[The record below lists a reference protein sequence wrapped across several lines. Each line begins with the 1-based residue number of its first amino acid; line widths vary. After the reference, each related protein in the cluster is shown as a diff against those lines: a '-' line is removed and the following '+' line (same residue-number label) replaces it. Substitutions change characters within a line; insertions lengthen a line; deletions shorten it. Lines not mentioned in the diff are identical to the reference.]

1 MPGVSDF
8 KFRPCLFQVK
18 YIPYFLMFGETKKS
32 INGFF
37 VVNEELTPNWW
48 QNVFGGKTFY
58 TCKKSKMFPR
68 NALASLRQSL
78 YVQQKLY

>member
-1 MPGVSDF
+1 MLGFLFLLFFRNKMPGVSDF
-8 KFRPCLFQVK
+8 KFRPCLFRVK

-48 QNVFGGKTFY
+48 QNV
-58 TCKKSKMFPR
+58 
-68 NALASLRQSL
+68 LHL
-78 YVQQKLY
+78 

>member
-8 KFRPCLFQVK
+8 KFRPCLFRVK

-48 QNVFGGKTFY
+48 QNV
-58 TCKKSKMFPR
+58 
-68 NALASLRQSL
+68 LQL
-78 YVQQKLY
+78 